1 VARPAERSGFTPAEF
16 LVWERDQ
23 QTRHEYFRGEAFAM
37 AGGSPRHNVL
47 CSRVN
52 MALLGALDSKGCY
65 VFSSDQKIALS
76 GDRYV
81 YPDLSAIC
89 GAIAIEAGTTDVIT
103 NPQVVVEVL
112 STSTEPYDRGL
123 KWEGYQRI
131 PSISDYVLV
140 SQSEPRIEH
149 FLRDVNG
156 AWVYRAAGP
165 GERIVLAGGA
175 VLDVDAIFAGA
186 LDIAG
191 E

>member
-1 VARPAERSGFTPAEF
+1 
-16 LVWERDQ
+16 
-23 QTRHEYFRGEAFAM
+23 M

-52 MALLGALDSKGCY
+52 MALLGGLDPKGCY
-65 VFSSDQKIALS
+65 VFSSDQKVALS

-89 GAIAIEAGTTDVIT
+89 GAIALEAGTNDVIT

-112 STSTEPYDRGL
+112 SSSTEPYDRGL

-131 PSISDYVLV
+131 PSLSDYVLV
-140 SQSEPRIEH
+140 SQSEPRMEH
-149 FLRDVNG
+149 FLRERNG

-165 GERIVLAGGA
+165 GERVVLGGGT
-175 VLDVDAIFAGA
+175 VLDVDAIFSGA
-186 LDIAG
+186 FDIAG

>member
-1 VARPAERSGFTPAEF
+1 
-16 LVWERDQ
+16 
-23 QTRHEYFRGEAFAM
+23 M

-52 MALLGALDSKGCY
+52 MALLGGLDAKGCY
-65 VFSSDQKIALS
+65 VFSPDQKVALS

-81 YPDLSAIC
+81 YTDLSAIC
-89 GAIAIEAGTTDVIT
+89 GAIALEAGTNDVIT

-112 STSTEPYDRGL
+112 SSSTEPYDRGL

-131 PSISDYVLV
+131 PSLSDYVLV

-149 FLRDVNG
+149 FLRGRND
-156 AWVYRAAGP
+156 AWVYGAAGP
-165 GERIVLAGGA
+165 GERVVLGGGI
-175 VLDVDAIFAGA
+175 VLDVDAIFSGA
-186 LDIAG
+186 FDIAG